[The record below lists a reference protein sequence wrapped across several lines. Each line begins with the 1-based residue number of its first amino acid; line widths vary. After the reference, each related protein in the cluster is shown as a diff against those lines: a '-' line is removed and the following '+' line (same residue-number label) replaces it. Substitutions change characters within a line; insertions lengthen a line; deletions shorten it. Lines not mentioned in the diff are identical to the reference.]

1 MDYIDVIRKLARS
14 TYYQNIYSA
23 AKDVG
28 SIQLFDNQNN
38 YSGLQSLFLYW
49 LKVYDLLY
57 GELSQKEWKYLDED
71 VINDDCRCDAFLY
84 WRGQNREAELNKNKQ
99 EQKAN
104 NLKFSKPGKVSS
116 FDIDLGN

>member
-28 SIQLFDNQNN
+28 SIRLFDNQNN

-57 GELSQKEWKYLDED
+57 TELSQKEWKYLSED

-84 WRGQNREAELNKNKQ
+84 WRGMMRENDLLKSKQ
-99 EQKAN
+99 EQKTN